1 MQPANCSAQRYRL
14 HIACHTVVTLIAD
27 EVMPQQPHKQTIQG
41 WHPRAQVGQ
50 RAADPADEQ
59 GVSPGDH

>member
-1 MQPANCSAQRYRL
+1 
-14 HIACHTVVTLIAD
+14 VVTLIAD